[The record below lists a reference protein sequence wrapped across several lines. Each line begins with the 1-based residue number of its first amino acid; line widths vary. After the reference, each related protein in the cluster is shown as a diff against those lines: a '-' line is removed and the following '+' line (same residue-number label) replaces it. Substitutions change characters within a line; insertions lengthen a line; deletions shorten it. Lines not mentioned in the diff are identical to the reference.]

1 MNAMRRKNRIQTPK
15 IQASLLAGRL
25 SLEWR
30 QQPSQELQFPVPFA
44 SEWCHVITFLPVTTW
59 LLIFTA
65 LLLWCCLITPVL
77 HCLLLCHIIGWS
89 PTKWQEETLW
99 SLLCDDFHLSYS
111 SKGWDDPRSSS
122 SNWYKPSGAYQ
133 PLGQLRSKPIITC
146 HFPRHKISD
155 KPIRTLV
162 GWGRHLSLEREQGS
176 KQHQEATTWCSC
188 LPWVKPDWE

>member
-99 SLLCDDFHLSYS
+99 SCFVMIFIYPTPAGDGMTPGPVVPIGISHQGLTSLLAIVIGPGNSDLSQS
-111 SKGWDDPRSSS
+111 SLAIFPGTRSQINQSGLLLVEGEVSLLNENKEASS
-122 SNWYKPSGAYQ
+122 TRKPLPDAHVY
-133 PLGQLRSKPIITC
+133 
-146 HFPRHKISD
+146 
-155 KPIRTLV
+155 
-162 GWGRHLSLEREQGS
+162 RE
-176 KQHQEATTWCSC
+176 
-188 LPWVKPDWE
+188 